1 MRFSRTA
8 EYALLAI
15 EHMVRVDRFS
25 DAAVSVRDISKIYRI
40 PYALLAKVMQ
50 RLAKHGFVEATRG
63 TKGGYLLMRDARKI
77 SVAEIIEI
85 FDGPTVIAQCFSA
98 ESCPQSSNCLIQSPF
113 AELNSKI
120 NELLQETTI
129 SDLAAPLIKRV
140 RPENSAREKV
150 TTKK

>member
-15 EHMVRVDRFS
+15 EHMVRTDRFS
-25 DAAVSVRDISKIYRI
+25 DDAVSVREIAQIYRI

-63 TKGGYLLMRDARKI
+63 TKGGYLLARDARKI

-85 FDGPTVIAQCFSA
+85 FDGPTAIAQCFSA
-98 ESCPQSSNCLIQSPF
+98 EACPQSSNCLIQSPF
-113 AELNSKI
+113 AELNAKI
-120 NELLQETTI
+120 NALLQGTTI
-129 SDLAAPLIKRV
+129 SDLAVPLIKQV
-140 RPENSAREKV
+140 RPASKV
-150 TTKK
+150 RTKITTHR